1 MQIRLLND
9 SVEVEGY
16 VNAVER
22 KSKPLKTKI
31 GEFVERI
38 CKGAFQRALERN
50 DNVRLLL
57 NHDWGKD
64 LGGTKDGNV
73 ELTEDNIGLKVRATI
88 TDADVVKK
96 ARNGDLVGWSFGFLD
111 RDVDKHEENGILTRD
126 VKDLDL
132 KEISIL
138 DRTRTPAYDGT
149 LVTVRAEEDLYHGE
163 AFLDDIEVRDDTV
176 PKQQNVEEIDYSAYD
191 ELIQSLKE
199 EK

>member
-31 GEFVERI
+31 GKFVERI

>member
-1 MQIRLLND
+1 MQIRVSEN
-9 SVEVEGY
+9 SVELEGY

-38 CKGAFQRALERN
+38 CKGAFKRALERN

-57 NHDWGKD
+57 NHDWSKD

-88 TDADVVKK
+88 TNSDVVTK
-96 ARNGDLVGWSFGFLD
+96 AKNGDLVGWSFGFLD
-111 RDVDKHEENGILTRD
+111 RDVDKYEENGILTRD

-149 LVTVRAEEDLYHGE
+149 LVTVRAEEDLFHGDE
-163 AFLDDIEVRDDTV
+163 FIDDIEIREV
-176 PKQQNVEEIDYSAYD
+176 PKQHEVVEKNIDYS
-191 ELIQSLKE
+191 EIENLIAELKE
-199 EK
+199 D